1 MNRTETSTSPQA
13 MMATAALPALL
24 ITFLLFVL
32 MQQLIS
38 SEVVVIRDTV
48 IALSDDVVE
57 PRKDSPPKL
66 VVRPLPDPPKPVVRP
81 QSQIVDTATE
91 PGPIVALPT
100 EAVLPVLERNHAVTL
115 AVMDKSAS
123 AVVRIDPKYPP
134 EAARDGIEGW
144 VKLSFSVDQSGAVT
158 DVVVLDAQ
166 PKRIFDREAIKAL
179 KSWKYQPQIQQ
190 GKAVMQRNM
199 QVQLDFS
206 LDKA

>member
-1 MNRTETSTSPQA
+1 MLITDTRSTHQKFMFA
-13 MMATAALPALL
+13 AALPALL
-24 ITFLLFVL
+24 ITFLLFAL

-38 SEVVVIRDTV
+38 SDLEVIRSRT
-48 IALSDDVVE
+48 ITLDDSVGQ
-57 PRKDSPPKL
+57 PRQDSTLNTK
-66 VVRPLPDPPKPVVRP
+66 VRHLPEPPKPTPRP
-81 QSQIVDTATE
+81 EPQTQEVIAD
-91 PGPIVALPT
+91 PGPWVALPT
-100 EAVLPVLERNHAVTL
+100 AALLPRIEPAGAAAFT
-115 AVMDKSAS
+115 VMDKSAS